1 MNHRLQKF
9 SRILGGFAK
18 FFTATIAIPAIGV
31 GGFAEV
37 RLLERVEGWGLQASA
52 SDSPLFHP
60 PLPIGEVTAIAKDM
74 TVFISGPTTGS
85 GAIVNRQ
92 GNVYTVL
99 TTKTVV
105 SGGGV
110 YEVVTGDGRRY
121 RVSPEGIILLPL
133 VDLAVLQ
140 FTSSETYP
148 VAQLAEPSDSQI
160 YLTVAT
166 QPQTTLFAA
175 GNLVSTAGT
184 NLSDGYD
191 LLYNSALQSSGS
203 GGPVVDR
210 WGRLIGIQGR
220 FNSQSPTVSSAIA
233 VSNFLRLAPTVGLN
247 LGGRGWILS
256 NIIQPA
262 TPPRA
267 IALSRDGSLLATDG
281 GYNQI
286 QLWDWQSSQLNATLT
301 GHNSEVNAL
310 AISPNKQI
318 LVSGDQQGQAIIWNL
333 RTGQIANTLTRS
345 RPNLANP
352 INSVAITA
360 NGQTLIT
367 ASNQGIELW
376 DINTGRLVLTL
387 PESGEANAI
396 AISPDSRTLVSG
408 HLDNTVKL
416 WNLLN
421 GNLVQTL
428 EAGERGFIVES
439 VAISPDGQTIAAGSY
454 RELRLW
460 NLERG
465 IRQRTI
471 VAHCDLCYVYDLAF
485 TPDGTGIIS
494 TSEDGTKIWNIA
506 DGTLL
511 RTLDGSAK
519 SLALSG
525 DRTLILGGDTL
536 RIWQVP

>member
-1 MNHRLQKF
+1 MNHGLHRFSPMAGLMVLMAIAAVGFTQVPVSGRL
-9 SRILGGFAK
+9 
-18 FFTATIAIPAIGV
+18 
-31 GGFAEV
+31 
-37 RLLERVEGWGLQASA
+37 EGWGLQALA
-52 SDSPLFHP
+52 SDSPLFNP
-60 PLPIGEVTAIAKDM
+60 PLAIEEVTAIAKDM
-74 TVFISGPTTGS
+74 TVFIAGPTSGS
-85 GAIVNRQ
+85 GAIVSRQ

-105 SGGGV
+105 SGSGP
-110 YEVVTGDGRRY
+110 YQVVTSNGRRY
-121 RVSPEGIILLPL
+121 SVSPSGVILLPL

-160 YLTVAT
+160 YLTVAN

-191 LLYNSALQSSGS
+191 LRYNSALKSSGS

-220 FNSQSPTVSSAIA
+220 FNPESVTGSSAIA
-233 VSNFLRLAPTVGLN
+233 VSNFVRLAPTVGLN
-247 LGGRGWILS
+247 LGWRGWILS
-256 NIIQPA
+256 NMIQPA

-267 IALSRDGSLLATDG
+267 IALSPDGSLLATDG

-286 QLWDWQSSQLNATLT
+286 QLWDWQSSQLNATLS
-301 GHNSEVNAL
+301 GHNSEVNSL

-318 LVSGDQQGQAIIWNL
+318 LVSGDQQGQVMIWNL

-345 RPNLANP
+345 RPNQSNP
-352 INSVAITA
+352 ITSVAITA

-367 ASNQGIELW
+367 GSNQGIELW

-408 HLDNTVKL
+408 HLDNTVKV

-421 GNLVQTL
+421 GNLVHTL

-439 VAISPDGQTIAAGSY
+439 VAISPDGQTIAAGTY
-454 RELRLW
+454 REIRLW

-471 VAHCDLCYVYDLAF
+471 EAHCDLCYVYDLAF
-485 TPDGTGIIS
+485 TPDGTGIVS

-511 RTLDGSAK
+511 RTLDGTAK
-519 SLALSG
+519 SLAFSG

>member
-1 MNHRLQKF
+1 MNHRFHGF
-9 SRILGGFAK
+9 SRIWGVLRRLAGMMVGTAIAAGGFALVP
-18 FFTATIAIPAIGV
+18 FWEIGSPQS
-31 GGFAEV
+31 
-37 RLLERVEGWGLQASA
+37 LQALA
-52 SDSPLFHP
+52 SDSPLFNP
-60 PLPIGEVTAIAKDM
+60 PLAIAEVTAIAKDI
-74 TVFISGPTTGS
+74 TVFIAGPTSGS

-92 GNVYTVL
+92 GTIYTVL

-105 SGGGV
+105 SGSGP
-110 YEVVTGDGRRY
+110 YEVVTSNGRRY
-121 RVSPEGIILLPL
+121 QINPQGVILLPL

-160 YLTVAT
+160 YLTVAN

-175 GNLVSTAGT
+175 GNLVSTAGS
-184 NLSDGYD
+184 NLSNGYD
-191 LLYNSALQSSGS
+191 LLYNSPLQSAGS
-203 GGPVVDR
+203 GGLVVDR

-220 FNSQSPTVSSAIA
+220 FNTQSPTVNSAIA

-247 LGGRGWILS
+247 LGWRGLILS
-256 NIIQPA
+256 NMIQPESK
-262 TPPRA
+262 PRA
-267 IALSRDGSLLATDG
+267 IALSPDGSLLATDG

-333 RTGQIANTLTRS
+333 RTGEIANTLTRS
-345 RPNLANP
+345 RPNLSNP
-352 INSVAITA
+352 ITSVVISS

-367 ASNQGIELW
+367 GSNQGIELW
-376 DINTGRLVLTL
+376 DLNTGRLVLTL
-387 PESGEANAI
+387 PESAEANAI

-408 HLDNTVKL
+408 HLDNTVKV
-416 WNLLN
+416 WNLQN
-421 GNLVQTL
+421 GNLVHTL
-428 EAGERGFIVES
+428 QAGEPGFIVES
-439 VAISPDGQTIAAGSY
+439 LAISPDGQTIAGGTY
-454 RELRLW
+454 RQIRLW

-485 TPDGTGIIS
+485 TPDGKAIAS
-494 TSEDGTKIWNIA
+494 TSEDGTKFWNLA

-519 SLALSG
+519 SLAFSG

>member
-1 MNHRLQKF
+1 MNHRLHRF
-9 SRILGGFAK
+9 SPMAGLMALMAIAAGGLG
-18 FFTATIAIPAIGV
+18 PV
-31 GGFAEV
+31 PV
-37 RLLERVEGWGLQASA
+37 LERVEGFGLQALAS
-52 SDSPLFHP
+52 SDSPLFNP
-60 PLPIGEVTAIAKDM
+60 PLAIGEVTAIAKDM
-74 TVFISGPTTGS
+74 TVFIAGPTSGS
-85 GAIVNRQ
+85 GAIVHRQ

-99 TTKTVV
+99 TTKAVV
-105 SGGGV
+105 SGRDG
-110 YEVVTGDGRRY
+110 YEVVTSNGRRY
-121 RVSPEGIILLPL
+121 AVSPEGVILLPL

-160 YLTVAT
+160 YLTVAN

-175 GNLVSTAGT
+175 GNLLSTTGR
-184 NLSDGYD
+184 NLADGSD
-191 LLYNSALQSSGS
+191 LLYNSALQSAGS

-220 FNSQSPTVSSAIA
+220 FNPESPTVSSAIA

-247 LGGRGWILS
+247 LGWRGWILA
-256 NIIQPA
+256 NIIQPG
-262 TPPRA
+262 TQPRA
-267 IALSRDGSLLATDG
+267 IALSPDGTLLATDG
-281 GYNQI
+281 GYNRI

-301 GHNSEVNAL
+301 GHNSEVNSL

-318 LVSGDQQGQAIIWNL
+318 LVTGDNQGQVILWNL
-333 RTGQIANTLTRS
+333 RTGQIANTISRS
-345 RPNLANP
+345 RPNQSNP
-352 INSVAITA
+352 ITSVAITS

-367 ASNQGIELW
+367 GSNQGIELW

-408 HLDNTVKL
+408 HLDNTVKRWDL
-416 WNLLN
+416 RN

-428 EAGERGFIVES
+428 PAGERGFIVES
-439 VAISPDGQTIAAGSY
+439 VAISPDGQTIAAGTY
-454 RELRLW
+454 REIRLW

-485 TPDGTGIIS
+485 TPDGRGIVS

-506 DGTLL
+506 DGTLI
-511 RTLDGSAK
+511 RNLDGSAK

>member
-1 MNHRLQKF
+1 MNHRLHRF
-9 SRILGGFAK
+9 SPMAGLMVGM
-18 FFTATIAIPAIGV
+18 AIVV
-31 GGFAEV
+31 GGLTPV
-37 RLLERVEGWGLQASA
+37 PLLGRGSGEFLEALA
-52 SDSPLFHP
+52 SDSPLFNP
-60 PLPIGEVTAIAKDM
+60 PLAIGEVTAIAKDM
-74 TVFISGPTTGS
+74 TVFIAGPTSGS

-99 TTKTVV
+99 TTKAVV

-121 RVSPEGIILLPL
+121 RVGPEGVILLPL

-148 VAQLAEPSDSQI
+148 VAQLAEPSDSQV

-191 LLYNSALQSSGS
+191 LLYNSALQSAGS

-220 FNSQSPTVSSAIA
+220 FNTQSPTVSSAIA

-247 LGGRGWILS
+247 LGWRGWILA
-256 NIIQPA
+256 NIIQSG
-262 TPPRA
+262 TKPRA

-286 QLWDWQSSQLNATLT
+286 QLWDWQSSQLLYTLT
-301 GHNSEVNAL
+301 GHNSEVNSL

-318 LVSGDQQGQAIIWNL
+318 LVSGDNQGQAMIWNL
-333 RTGQIANTLTRS
+333 RTGQIANTITRS
-345 RPNLANP
+345 RPNQSNP
-352 INSVAITA
+352 ITSVAITS

-367 ASNQGIELW
+367 GSNQGIELW
-376 DINTGRLVLTL
+376 DINTGRLVLSL
-387 PESGEANAI
+387 PESGDANAI

-408 HLDNTVKL
+408 HLDNTVRVWDL
-416 WNLLN
+416 RN
-421 GNLVQTL
+421 GNLVHNLQ
-428 EAGERGFIVES
+428 AGERGFIVES
-439 VAISPDGQTIAAGSY
+439 VAISPDGNTIAAGTY
-454 RELRLW
+454 REIRLW

-485 TPDGTGIIS
+485 TPDGRGIVS

-511 RTLDGSAK
+511 RTLDESAK
-519 SLALSG
+519 TLALSG

>member
-1 MNHRLQKF
+1 MAGMIAAMAIVAGGLGPVSF
-9 SRILGGFAK
+9 SGRF
-18 FFTATIAIPAIGV
+18 
-31 GGFAEV
+31 
-37 RLLERVEGWGLQASA
+37 EGWELQALA
-52 SDSPLFHP
+52 SESPLFNP
-60 PLPIGEVTAIAKDM
+60 PLAIGEVTATAKDI
-74 TVFISGPTTGS
+74 TVFISGPISGS
-85 GAIVNRQ
+85 GAIVHRQ

-105 SGGGV
+105 SGRGV

-121 RVSPEGIILLPL
+121 SVSPEGVILLPL

-160 YLTVAT
+160 YLTVAN

-191 LLYNSALQSSGS
+191 LLYNSALQSAGS

-220 FNSQSPTVSSAIA
+220 FNTQSPTVNSAIA

-247 LGGRGWILS
+247 LGWRGWILS
-256 NIIQPA
+256 NIIQPGSK
-262 TPPRA
+262 PRA
-267 IALSRDGSLLATDG
+267 IALSSDGTLLATDG
-281 GYNQI
+281 GYNRI

-301 GHNSEVNAL
+301 GHNSEVNSL

-333 RTGQIANTLTRS
+333 RTGQIANTITRS
-345 RPNLANP
+345 RPNLSNP
-352 INSVAITA
+352 ITSVAITA

-367 ASNQGIELW
+367 GSNQGIELW
-376 DINTGRLVLTL
+376 EINTGRLVLTL

-408 HLDNTVKL
+408 HLDNTVKV

-428 EAGERGFIVES
+428 PAGERGFIVES
-439 VAISPDGQTIAAGSY
+439 VAISPDGNTIAAGTY
-454 RELRLW
+454 REIRLW

-485 TPDGTGIIS
+485 TRDGTGIIS

-519 SLALSG
+519 TFALSG